1 MSVTFWAPDA
11 PTVTVKPYPE
21 VEPEYTEERSTLPE
35 VNLSNCNAREMLRLL
50 GLDFEELCGSV
61 QPTEFGPVVS
71 HLHRLINNEATRAPA
86 LKEAAEHPRRL
97 HVLAAGERSSGNVV
111 AVGFGPRIFEGG
123 RSDDYLKNRASA
135 LLDLFVQARQANY
148 QISWG

>member
-21 VEPEYTEERSTLPE
+21 EEPNYTEERSTLPE

-50 GLDFEELCGSV
+50 GLDSEELCSTL
-61 QPTEFGPVVS
+61 QPEEFGPVVA
-71 HLHRLINNEATRAPA
+71 RLQTLLNSEDARSSAVSEPS
-86 LKEAAEHPRRL
+86 EPSRRL
-97 HVLAAGERSSGNVV
+97 RVLPASEGDSGNVV
-111 AVGFGPRIFEGG
+111 HLGFGPLVIEGG
-123 RSDDYLKNRASA
+123 RSDGYIQRRARD

-148 QISWG
+148 KASWG